1 MKFVRFTSAG
11 HPKGVY
17 GLVGDQGEIRVLK
30 GGLFDKPEP
39 TGEVLAEKD
48 IVRYLAPVDPPNI
61 LCVGRN
67 YREHA
72 AETADEL
79 PSAPLLFIK
88 ATSALNAHECDVVIP
103 AIAPEFIDYEGEL
116 VAIIGK
122 AAKNVS
128 VEDALS
134 YVFGY
139 SCGNDVSARDC
150 QKSDG
155 QWARAKS
162 VDTFAPI
169 GPYVVTD
176 VDVSDVRVRML
187 LNGEEMQ
194 NQSTK
199 DMVFSVAYL
208 VSYFSKTM
216 TLLPGTVL
224 YTGTPSGIGLARK
237 PPRLLRPGDVCEVV
251 IDKVGTLR
259 NRMVASS

>member
-1 MKFVRFTSAG
+1 MKFVRFTTAS
-11 HPKGVY
+11 HPAGVY
-17 GLVGDQGEIRVLK
+17 GLLGEHDEIRVLK
-30 GGLFDKPEP
+30 GGLFDTPQP
-39 TGEVLAEKD
+39 TGETLAEKD
-48 IVRYLAPVDPPNI
+48 IVRYLPPIDPPNI

-79 PSAPLLFIK
+79 PSSPLLFIK
-88 ATSALNAHECDVVIP
+88 AVSALNAHECDVVIP
-103 AIAPEFIDYEGEL
+103 AAAPEFIDYEAEL

-122 AAKNVS
+122 KAKNVP
-128 VEDALS
+128 VEQALD

-139 SCGNDVSARDC
+139 TCGNDVSARDL

-169 GPYVVTD
+169 GPYVVTGE
-176 VDVSDVRVRML
+176 DVSDVRVRMR

-199 DMVFSVAYL
+199 DMVFSVATL
-208 VSYFSKTM
+208 ISYFSQTM

-237 PPRLLRPGDVCEVV
+237 PPRLLRPGDVIEVD
-251 IDKVGTLR
+251 IEKVGVLR
-259 NRMVASS
+259 NRLVAGQ

>member
-1 MKFVRFTSAG
+1 MKFVRFATAKY
-11 HPKGVY
+11 PQGVY

-30 GGLFDKPEP
+30 GSLMDKPEP
-39 TGEVLAEKD
+39 TGEVLGEKD
-48 IVRYLAPVDPPNI
+48 IVRYLPPVAPPNI

-79 PSAPLLFIK
+79 PTSPLLFIK
-88 ATSALNAHECDVVIP
+88 ATSAVNAHECDVVIP
-103 AIAPEFIDYEGEL
+103 AIAPEFIDYEAEL

-122 AAKNVS
+122 AARNVS
-128 VEDALS
+128 VETALD

-139 SCGNDVSARDC
+139 TCGNDVSARDF

-162 VDTFAPI
+162 LDTFAPI

-187 LNGEEMQ
+187 LNGAEMQ

-199 DMVFSVAYL
+199 DMVFNVATL
-208 VSYFSKTM
+208 ISYFSQTM

-237 PPRLLRPGDVCEVV
+237 PPRLLRPGDVCEVDIEKIGV
-251 IDKVGTLR
+251 LR
-259 NRMVASS
+259 NRMVAGN